1 MELEL
6 TKEQVAKSVSA
17 AYDSVALLAEL
28 NAKETLTEEETAA
41 VTRNVEHIRLMMGK
55 EWFIGGLTKKQVT
68 VLQAIWKSQMLNK

>member
-6 TKEQVAKSVSA
+6 TAEDIAQSVSA

-41 VTRNVEHIRLMMGK
+41 VTRNVEHIRIMMGK
-55 EWFIGGLTKKQVT
+55 EWFVGGLTDQQIT
-68 VLQAIWKSQMLNK
+68 ELQAI

>member
-6 TKEQVAKSVSA
+6 TAEDIAQSVSA

-41 VTRNVEHIRLMMGK
+41 VTRNVEHIRIMMGK
-55 EWFIGGLTKKQVT
+55 EWFVGGLTDQQITELHLHFEHSK
-68 VLQAIWKSQMLNK
+68 

>member
-6 TKEQVAKSVSA
+6 TKDQVAKSVSA

-68 VLQAIWKSQMLNK
+68 VLQAI